1 MPRRLAPILLTPGP
15 LPRPLRVPPE
25 SCLTARTPPK
35 KKTSFSLRS
44 RAVRGWL
51 YQAAALIVIGGVV
64 WFLAHNTQQNMQAR
78 GIQSGF
84 DFLGQA
90 AGFDIGETMIPYDP
104 SESYGKALWV
114 GVLNTLRVAVIGIV
128 LTTIVGVLMGIGRFS
143 HNALVRG
150 LSYGYVELFRNVPIL
165 LQLLMWYLFFVEVL
179 PPPQEAWNA
188 GDLFFLSKGG
198 FAFPSPVWAAGHAW
212 MALGALLGLVA
223 GAAWRRWAQREFER
237 TGRDR
242 NRLMLPL
249 AFVLIGAVAGWAAG
263 GAPREWSIP
272 EQLAFMVDGGI
283 SATPEFMA
291 VLIGLTTYTGAFV
304 AEVVRGGIQSVS
316 HGQTE
321 ASSALGLS
329 RRQQMRLVVLPQA
342 MRVIIPPL
350 TNQYLNLT
358 KNSSLA
364 VAIGYPDVVSIA
376 NTTLNQSGRAVEC
389 IAIIMVVYLSTSL
402 TTSLAMNWYNQ
413 RVAIKER

>member
-1 MPRRLAPILLTPGP
+1 LSDRAPQ
-15 LPRPLRVPPE
+15 
-25 SCLTARTPPK
+25 K
-35 KKTSFSLRS
+35 KREWSLRS
-44 RAVRGWL
+44 RAGRGML
-51 YQAAALIVIGGVV
+51 YQLLAILGVVALV
-64 WFLAHNTQQNMQAR
+64 WFLASNTQENMKVR

-84 DFLGQA
+84 DFLSQA

-104 SESYGKALWV
+104 SESYGKAIWV

-128 LTTIVGVLMGIGRFS
+128 LTTVLGVLIGVGRFS
-143 HNALVRG
+143 RNALVRG
-150 LSYGYVELFRNVPIL
+150 LCYGYVELFRNVPIL

-179 PPPQEAWNA
+179 PPPQQAWNA
-188 GDLFFLSKGG
+188 GDLFYLSKGG
-198 FAFPSPVWAAGHAW
+198 FAFPEPIWAAGHGL
-212 MALGALLGLVA
+212 MLLGALGGVA
-223 GAAWRRWAQREFER
+223 VGVWWRRRAQRMFEL
-237 TGRDR
+237 TGQDR
-242 NRLMLPL
+242 NRWAVPL
-249 AFVLIGAVAGWAAG
+249 AAVLLLALVGWALG
-263 GAPREWSIP
+263 GAPREWSLP
-272 EQLAFMVDGGI
+272 EQQAFMVDGGA

-291 VLIGLTTYTGAFV
+291 VLLGLVVYTAAFV

-321 ASSALGLS
+321 AASAIGLS

-342 MRVIIPPL
+342 LRVIVPPM

-389 IAIIMVVYLSTSL
+389 IAIIMLVYLCTSL
-402 TTSLAMNWYNQ
+402 GTSALMNWYNT